1 MKNTE
6 DIILRQTGEDTNS
19 ISVNQSVETK
29 NLFKALLNGE
39 ITQEVE
45 ELRYMT
51 YLVDKESRN
60 WEYYTPTLALK
71 KTNND
76 TKFLKYDDSDGLE
89 LITSQLNDYII
100 KGIDDSIKE
109 FEKSVKKEYTISIK
123 RDFTPRYRLEKFTTR
138 LDVKRLDESH
148 AILDFFV
155 SSYSKPDDFTTA
167 GFINE
172 IKRIKEEGLKSDIID
187 IEEVSF
193 ITFHAYKLYDHL
205 KFVFKNV
212 VFKEIVEFDGHY
224 ILRFKAAFSTENRDP
239 VKKYFSKTLDDK
251 YAKKERKDVI
261 LNILD
266 YDKVETYVCE
276 SCGKEVL
283 LDRKAMDELETYAG
297 RDITSETIE
306 TENKGVAEFIDMQ
319 MSEQVFGKRLCSDC
333 LKKYM
338 EENNLI

>member
-6 DIILRQTGEDTNS
+6 DIILRQTGEDSNV

-45 ELRYMT
+45 ELRYKT

-71 KTNND
+71 KNNND

-89 LITSQLNDYII
+89 LITSQLNDLML

-109 FEKSVKKEYTISIK
+109 FEKSTNQEYTISVK

-138 LDVKRLDESH
+138 LDVKKLDETH
-148 AILDFFV
+148 VILDFFV

-172 IKRIKEEGLKSDIID
+172 VKRIKDGQVKSDIID
-187 IEEVSF
+187 MEEVSF

-205 KFVFKNV
+205 KFVFKNIC
-212 VFKEIVEFDGHY
+212 FREIVEFDGHY

-239 VKKYFSKTLDDK
+239 VKRYFSKTMNDK
-251 YAKKERKDVI
+251 YANKEKKQCI

-266 YDKVETYVCE
+266 YEKKEIYVCE

-283 LDRKAMDELETYAG
+283 LDRKAMDELESYAG
-297 RDITSETIE
+297 RDVTEETVE

-319 MSEQVFGKRLCSDC
+319 ISEQMFGKRLCSSC